1 VSSVCGSDLH
11 QNSGYIPAM
20 RSGDVIGHAFLGE
33 IVEVGPEVSR
43 RSVGDRVVVCSVI
56 ACGRC
61 WYFK

>member
-1 VSSVCGSDLH
+1 MCGSDLH

-43 RSVGDRVVVCSVI
+43 RSVGDRG
-56 ACGRC
+56 GRLLGDRLRPVLVL
-61 WYFK
+61 